1 MSNPDFTLVRKVHIP
16 NLNLEVE
23 EYFHS
28 ATGAKHLHLAA
39 DDSNNV
45 FLVAFLTVP
54 QDSTGVAH
62 ILEHTSL
69 CGSKKYPVR
78 DPFFW
83 MTRRSLNTFM
93 NAFTS
98 NDWTAYPF
106 ASQNTKDFDNLLQ
119 VYLDAT
125 FFPNLDELDFAQEG
139 HRVEFSTPNDPNSEL
154 EFKGIVFNE
163 MKGALSSAT
172 NLLWYE
178 LYSHIFPTTTYHYNS
193 GGDPQEII
201 NLTHEQLKTFHANH
215 YHPSNAIFMTYGD
228 RPAIEHQEKFQQNV
242 LQYFQ
247 KMELNLQIPDEKRYE
262 SPQHVKTYYPVD
274 KRENKL
280 RKTHIVLAWLLGNTN
295 DIRHV
300 MNVNLLAGILL
311 DNSASPLRYALET
324 TDLGTAPSPLCGF
337 DDSIREGIFI
347 CGLEG
352 SDPEKVDEV
361 EALIMQVLNNVV
373 DKPVPEEQIESVL
386 HQIELSQREITGDRF
401 PYGLNLLVSSLTPM
415 LHGGDPI
422 AVLDIEPAL
431 ATLREDCKNPNFI
444 SDLIKELLLDN
455 GHRVRL
461 VMIPDGELAAKQ
473 LAEEKAKLVAIKE
486 ALTEEDKTK
495 IIEQTTALEAR
506 QHKKEDPELLPKV
519 GLEDIADDLKIPVG
533 NSKSING
540 LPTTWFDRGT
550 NGMVYQTLVVDLP
563 DLEPELIDVL
573 PLFCDCMT
581 EFGCGEQDYQAI
593 AKRQSAVTGGIYAR
607 SSLRGSINDAQK
619 IRGLFTLSAKALVR
633 NQAKQAELLRDTW
646 EQVKFDE
653 LSRLRELI
661 SQIRAASD
669 SSVTARGHNLAMS
682 ACSSGISPAGEF
694 SHRWHGLLG
703 LQNLRKLDDS
713 LDDENNLADLA
724 TKMAKIH
731 SKLLKAPRQLLV
743 VSELEHQAVIA
754 EDFAKLSWE
763 SNPQPVEL
771 FKPQASNKRIKQVWT
786 TNAQVNFCAKA
797 YTAVPIGHA
806 DAPALVVLANFLRN
820 GYLHR
825 VLREQGGA
833 YGGGADYNGDIG
845 AFRFYS
851 YRDPRII
858 ETMEDFDNSLEWLQK
873 NDHEART
880 LEEAILGAISQIDRP
895 GSPAG
900 EVITS
905 FFSNL
910 HGRTPKWRRKFRQLI
925 TKVTIDDLKQV
936 ATTYLQPKLANIAV
950 LTSPEKLASVSSLRL
965 IHKIL

>member
-125 FFPNLDELDFAQEG
+125 FFPNLNELDFAQEG
-139 HRVEFSTPNDPNSEL
+139 HRVEFSTPNDPSSEL

-172 NLLWYE
+172 SLLWHE
-178 LYSHIFPTTTYHYNS
+178 LYSHLFPTTTYHYNS
-193 GGDPQEII
+193 GGDPQEIT

-228 RPAIEHQEKFQQNV
+228 RPAAEHQEKFQQHV
-242 LQYFQ
+242 LQHFQ
-247 KMELNLQIPDEKRYE
+247 KMELNLQIPDEKRYD
-262 SPQHVKTYYPVD
+262 SPQHIKAYYPVD

-324 TDLGTAPSPLCGF
+324 TDLGTSPSPLCGF
-337 DDSIREGIFI
+337 DDSIREGIFM

-361 EALIMQVLNNVV
+361 EALILQVLNNIV

-444 SDLIKELLLDN
+444 SNLIKELLLGN

-473 LAEEKAKLVAIKE
+473 LAEEKAKLVTMQE
-486 ALTEEDKTK
+486 ALTEADKTK
-495 IIEQTTALEAR
+495 IIEQTAALEAR
-506 QHKKEDPELLPKV
+506 QHQEEDPELLPKV

-533 NSKSING
+533 NSKPIND

-550 NGMVYQTLVVDLP
+550 NGMVYQTLVIDLP
-563 DLEPELIDVL
+563 DLDPELIDVL

-581 EFGCGEQDYQAI
+581 EFGCGEQDYQTI

-607 SSLRGSINDAQK
+607 SSLRGSINDTQK
-619 IRGLFTLSAKALVR
+619 VRGVFTLSAKALVR

-661 SQIRAASD
+661 AQIRAASD
-669 SSVTARGHNLAMS
+669 SSVTARGHNLVMS
-682 ACSSGISPAGEF
+682 ACSSGISPTGEF
-694 SHRWHGLLG
+694 NHRWHGLVG
-703 LQNLRKLDDS
+703 LQSLRKLDDS

-724 TKMAKIH
+724 AKMAKIH
-731 SKLLKAPRQLLV
+731 SRLLEAPRQLLV
-743 VSELEHQAVIA
+743 VSEQEHQAIIA

-763 SNPQPVEL
+763 SKPQSVEL
-771 FKPQASNKRIKQVWT
+771 FEPQASKKRIKQVWT
-786 TNAQVNFCAKA
+786 TNTQVNFCAKA
-797 YTAVPIGHA
+797 YAAVPIGHA

-858 ETMEDFDNSLEWLQK
+858 ETMEDFDNSLDWLQK

-880 LEEAILGAISQIDRP
+880 LEEAILGVISQIDRP

-900 EVITS
+900 EAITS

-910 HGRTPKWRRKFRQLI
+910 HGRTPEWRREFRQLI
-925 TKVTIDDLKQV
+925 TKVSIDDLKQV
-936 ATTYLQPKLANIAV
+936 AATYLQPKLANVAV